1 MNKISLVGINYLKNM
16 RRVWSEGPS
25 SGVTLASNSS
35 AFVRN
40 VNILL
45 ISFRNTVVA
54 AHHYQQKLVH
64 IVAITYT
71 GTESLKLKIYRI
83 GIVSNYEKISL
94 I

>member
-1 MNKISLVGINYLKNM
+1 MNKISLVGMNYLKNM

-25 SGVTLASNSS
+25 SGVTLASS
-35 AFVRN
+35 AFARN

-54 AHHYQQKLVH
+54 AHHCQQKLVH
-64 IVAITYT
+64 ILAITYT